1 MLNSKS
7 DSVNSSLSVNAYNE
21 GRELIMYYDSQTE
34 SINEDI
40 GEILKEYARFKAQAD
55 SKTSSIIVLEPVQVP
70 KIKSYPVRSLLTIAA
85 LFISLVIGLIGALV
99 LDLNKRIDWKSVL
112 SK

>member
-1 MLNSKS
+1 
-7 DSVNSSLSVNAYNE
+7 
-21 GRELIMYYDSQTE
+21 
-34 SINEDI
+34 
-40 GEILKEYARFKAQAD
+40 
-55 SKTSSIIVLEPVQVP
+55 LEPVQVP